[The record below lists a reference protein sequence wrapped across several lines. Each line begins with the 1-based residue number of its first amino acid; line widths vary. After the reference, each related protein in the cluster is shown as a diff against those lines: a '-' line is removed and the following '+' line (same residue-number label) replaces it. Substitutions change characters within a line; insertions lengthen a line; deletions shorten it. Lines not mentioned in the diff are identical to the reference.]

1 MKSLGNDGGDN
12 LELIVIII
20 SRTQM
25 DWKWQRERERKY
37 DKQSFCSALFCGF
50 IRNTQSVFVG
60 GDGAFQVQLYSA
72 INSTGENLMTIYFS
86 LSHWSQLSL

>member
-37 DKQSFCSALFCGF
+37 DKQSFCWLC
-50 IRNTQSVFVG
+50 SVDSFVI
-60 GDGAFQVQLYSA
+60 LSP
-72 INSTGENLMTIYFS
+72 S
-86 LSHWSQLSL
+86 LSVEMEHFKSSSTLQ